1 VAVSKPTSRRAPK
14 LRPGTVYSWQT
25 VAEKF
30 GFKPKL
36 FSISGGM
43 LSRPD
48 LNALLLITS
57 SDQSASFDYGDEWDK
72 GDLIYTG
79 KGLSGHQQLTGV
91 NRFVAEN
98 SRELFLFEYAGSEKL
113 LFHDRVTCVRHW
125 QSIAADQ
132 EGKDRRVYQFRL
144 RLAGG
149 EKGRQTVRSKTA
161 RDAEST
167 PRSRSSFKARPFDPN
182 RTPSQRRRSAPED
195 PESRRVAQEQ
205 ADQNHQATL
214 RVFGLWLKELGW
226 TGLEE
231 IDGGID
237 LMGKRPGGS
246 GHRRVLFEIK
256 SARPRSERGAV
267 RSGLAQLL
275 EYRLFLGSSKDKLCL
290 VTNRPIHTQRQRL
303 LNSLDIGHAYVEKR
317 KVQISG
323 TAASRAIFD

>member
-1 VAVSKPTSRRAPK
+1 MPGSEITLPK
-14 LRPGTVYSWQT
+14 LRPGTVYNWQT

-57 SDQSASFDYGDEWDK
+57 SDQGSSFSYGDEWDK
-72 GDLIYTG
+72 GDLIYAG
-79 KGLSGHQQLTGV
+79 KGLTGDQQLTGV

-113 LFHDRVTCVRHW
+113 LFHDRVTCVQHW
-125 QSIAADQ
+125 EDIAPDQ
-132 EGKDRRVYQFRL
+132 AGKDRRVHQFRL

-149 EKGRQTVRSKTA
+149 KRGQRRARSTKA
-161 RDAEST
+161 DRDAESS
-167 PRSRSSFKARPFDPN
+167 PRSRSSFKPRPFDPD
-182 RTPSQRRRSAPED
+182 RTPSQRRQSAPED
-195 PESRRVAQEQ
+195 QESRRVAQEQ

-214 RVFGLWLKELGW
+214 RTFGLWLKGLDW
-226 TGLEE
+226 TELEE
-231 IDGGID
+231 IDGAID
-237 LMGKRPGGS
+237 LMGRRPGGS

-256 SARPRSERGAV
+256 STRPKSERSAV

-275 EYRLFLGSSKDKLCL
+275 EYRLLLGSSKDRLCL
-290 VTNRPIHTQRQRL
+290 VTNRPINRQRQRL

-323 TAASRAIFD
+323 TAASRAIFG

>member
-1 VAVSKPTSRRAPK
+1 MPGSEITLPK
-14 LRPGTVYSWQT
+14 LRPGTIYSWQT

-57 SDQSASFDYGDEWDK
+57 SDQGSSFSYGDEWDK
-72 GDLIYTG
+72 GDLIYAG
-79 KGLSGHQQLTGV
+79 KGLTGDQQLTGV
-91 NRFVAEN
+91 NRYVAEN

-125 QSIAADQ
+125 EDIAPDQ
-132 EGKDRRVYQFRL
+132 EGKDRRVHQFRL

-149 EKGRQTVRSKTA
+149 KRGPQRVRSKKA
-161 RDAEST
+161 DRDAESS
-167 PRSRSSFKARPFDPN
+167 PRSRSSFKPRPFDPD
-182 RTPSQRRRSAPED
+182 RTPSQRRQSAPED
-195 PESRRVAQEQ
+195 HESRRVAQEQ

-214 RVFGLWLKELGW
+214 RTFGIWLKESGW
-226 TGLEE
+226 TELEE
-231 IDGGID
+231 IDGAID
-237 LMGKRPGGS
+237 LIGKRPGGG

-256 SARPRSERGAV
+256 STRPKSERSAV

-275 EYRLFLGSSKDKLCL
+275 EYRLLLGSSKDKLCL
-290 VTNRPIHTQRQRL
+290 VTNRPINTQRQRL

-317 KVQISG
+317 RVQISG
-323 TAASRAIFD
+323 TAASRAIFG